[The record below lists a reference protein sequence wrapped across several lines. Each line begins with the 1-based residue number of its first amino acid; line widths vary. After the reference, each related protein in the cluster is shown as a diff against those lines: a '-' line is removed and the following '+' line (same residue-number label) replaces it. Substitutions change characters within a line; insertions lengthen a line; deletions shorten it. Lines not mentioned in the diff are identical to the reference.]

1 MKKLL
6 KNCNFNGSPLNLL
19 INNEYI
25 ESTGS
30 ILFPADSEYDL
41 KGKIVL
47 PGMIDLHTH
56 IRDLGQSYKED
67 WTTASKAALSGGVTT
82 VFDMPNTVPPTDT
95 LEHLEMKRQVA
106 VKSSV
111 NYGIY
116 AGATPHN
123 LADLRLI
130 LEEGRIAGIK
140 IFMAASSSN
149 EVISDEHY
157 LKKIFQLAKEFD
169 KPVLTHCE
177 LHSCIESREKQ
188 FTAPSYNSVKFH
200 SIIRDRK
207 CAYKA
212 VKLALKI
219 AAEVGNSLMV
229 LHVSTREEMELIR
242 EYKQHGDFPLY
253 CEVTPHHLF
262 LDEEVLETA
271 GNFGKV
277 NPPLRS
283 REDADALFG
292 AVIDG
297 VVDTIGS
304 DHAPHGLKEKQLEYR
319 KAPSG
324 FPGLET
330 SLPLLINRHLTNN
343 DISIERI
350 IELTSRT
357 PSIIMRTQKRG
368 ELKPGYFADITVIDP
383 EAQWSVVSENF
394 NTKAKYSPY
403 EGMSLRGKVI
413 MTMVNGEEKHPQ
425 GQEVMYD

>member
-6 KNCNFNGSPLNLL
+6 KNCNFNGTLLNLL

-30 ILFPADSEYDL
+30 ILFPADTEHDL
-41 KGKIVL
+41 QGKIVI

-56 IRDLGQSYKED
+56 IRDMEQSYKED
-67 WTTASKAALSGGVTT
+67 WVSASKAALAGGVTT
-82 VFDMPNTVPPTDT
+82 VFDMPNTIPPTDSPER
-95 LEHLEMKRQVA
+95 LALKRKA
-106 VKSSV
+106 AEKSLV
-111 NYGIY
+111 NYGMY

-123 LADLRLI
+123 YDNLRLM

-140 IFMAASSSN
+140 VFLASSSSN
-149 EVISDEHY
+149 EVLSDEHQ

-169 KPVLTHCE
+169 KPILTHCE

-188 FTAPSYNSVKFH
+188 FTDHSFDSVLHH
-200 SIIRDRK
+200 STIRDRK

-212 VKLALKI
+212 VKLVLKL
-219 AAEVGNSLMV
+219 AAEVGNSILV

-242 EYKQHGDFPLY
+242 EYKQHGDFPLF

-262 LDEEVLETA
+262 LNEKVLERA

-277 NPPLRS
+277 NPPLRLQ
-283 REDADALFG
+283 EDADALMG

-297 VVDTIGS
+297 IVDTVGS
-304 DHAPHGLKEKQLEYR
+304 DHAPHGLTEKQLNYR

-330 SLPLLINRHLTNN
+330 TLPLLINRHLTQQ
-343 DISIERI
+343 DISLERI
-350 IELTSRT
+350 AQLTSGN
-357 PSIIMRTQKRG
+357 PAKIMRTTKRG
-368 ELKPGYFADITVIDP
+368 ELKPGWFADLTVVDP
-383 EAQWSVVSENF
+383 DVFWQVSPSDF
-394 NTKAKYSPY
+394 HSKAKYSPY
-403 EGMSLRGKVI
+403 EGMVLKGKVV
-413 MTMVNGEEKHPQ
+413 TTFVNGEEKQPQ
-425 GQEVMYD
+425 GQEVTYD